1 MSRETLILL
10 DAGYD
15 CSLLLFLELSRPYV
29 VSFDDLLRLK
39 RVLKNWSCLGSQI
52 SPKSTFKFDMR
63 SSTIVCSLQLMP
75 DV

>member
-1 MSRETLILL
+1 MSREMLILL

-15 CSLLLFLELSRPYV
+15 CSLLLLLELSRPNF
-29 VSFDDLLRLK
+29 VSLKDLLRLK
-39 RVLKNWSCLGSQI
+39 RVLKNWSCLGSQM
-52 SPKSTFKFDMR
+52 SPKSKFKFDIR